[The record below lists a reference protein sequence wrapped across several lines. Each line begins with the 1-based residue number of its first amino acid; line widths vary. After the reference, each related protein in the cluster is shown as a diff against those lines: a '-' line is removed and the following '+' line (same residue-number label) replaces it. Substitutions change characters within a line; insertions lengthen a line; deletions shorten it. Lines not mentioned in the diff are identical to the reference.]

1 VRGGALRRDT
11 RGATLLEFA
20 FVAPVMVVLMMGL
33 SDLLYGTYARAILNG
48 AVQKAARDSTLQGA
62 SVADLDLKVMS
73 VMGGLIGTTSQ
84 SCATEPAAGTWC
96 ATRVSYSSFAQ
107 TGPEPFSDD
116 NNDGIRQSTECYSDV
131 NGNKKWDASPGPG
144 ASGQGGAS
152 DVTVYT
158 MRVTYPRVLPVATLL
173 GWSPNQ
179 TISGSTTL
187 KNQPYQSQSSPP
199 TAPTVLC
206 TP

>member
-1 VRGGALRRDT
+1 MSRASLRRDI
-11 RGATLLEFA
+11 RGGTLLEFT
-20 FVAPVMVVLMMGL
+20 FVAPVMVVLMMAL
-33 SDLLYGTYARAILNG
+33 CDLLYGTYARAILNG

-62 SVADLDLKVMS
+62 SVNDLDQKVMT
-73 VMGGLIGTTSQ
+73 VMGGLIGATTQ
-84 SCATEPAAGTWC
+84 SCATDPAAGTWC
-96 ATRVSYSSFAQ
+96 ATRVSYSSFTQ

-116 NNDGIRQSTECYSDV
+116 NNDGIRQPTECYSDV
-131 NGNKKWDASPGPG
+131 NGNTKWDATPDPG

-158 MRVTYPRVLPVATLL
+158 MRVTYPRLLPVAGLL

-179 TISGSTTL
+179 TITGSTTL
-187 KNQPYQSQSSPP
+187 KNQPYQSQSSPA
-199 TAPTVLC
+199 TAPAVLC